1 MFFNFIY
8 TVPQGHCVLIER
20 LGKANRV
27 QKAGLRFRIPIMET
41 VRDVKS
47 DWGLD
52 ANKEGVYI
60 ELTEQQTDA
69 KARQTQTKDNV
80 TLQALD
86 AVVYWKIIDPMKA
99 LYEVDRLI
107 QSVKDTALNALRAR
121 VGQRTLDELL
131 GQRDLI
137 NDEVASDIADTMAR
151 WGVRLSRVDIQ
162 EIRYD
167 DSTADAMRQQMEAER
182 KARAAVLTAKG
193 EAEAKIMIAN
203 AEKEAAII
211 RAEGVARAIEIRAQ
225 GEAAYLKAISAHLTK
240 ESSASLLIAQKYL
253 EGFNVITSKS
263 GPGDKIYLP
272 SSSLGLGMLDAAQ
285 D

>member
-1 MFFNFIY
+1 MFNFIY
-8 TVPQGHCVLIER
+8 TVPQGHCVIVER
-20 LGKANRV
+20 LGKANRI
-27 QKAGLRFRIPIMET
+27 QKAGLQFRIPILEKI
-41 VRDVKS
+41 RDVAA
-47 DWGLD
+47 DWGGD
-52 ANKEGVYI
+52 ANKDGIYI

-86 AVVYWKIIDPMKA
+86 AVVYWKILDPMKA
-99 LYEVDRLI
+99 LYEVDSLI
-107 QSVKDTALNALRAR
+107 QSVKDMALNALRAR

-167 DSTADAMRQQMEAER
+167 ESTADAMRQQMEAER

-193 EAEAKIMIAN
+193 QAEAQIMLAN

-211 RAEGVARAIEIRAQ
+211 RAEGAAKAIEIRAQ
-225 GEAAYLKAISAHLTK
+225 GEAAYLIAVTQHLSK
-240 ESSASLLIAQKYL
+240 ESSAGLLMAQKYL
-253 EGFNVITSKS
+253 DGFEIITSKS
-263 GPGDKIYLP
+263 GQGDKIYLP
-272 SSSLGLGMLDAAQ
+272 NNSMGLGMLDAAQ
-285 D
+285 E

>member
-1 MFFNFIY
+1 MNFIY
-8 TVPQGHCVLIER
+8 TVPQGHCVIVER

-27 QKAGLRFRIPIMET
+27 QKAGLRFRIPIIET
-41 VRDVKS
+41 VRDVAP
-47 DWGLD
+47 DWGVE

-86 AVVYWKIIDPMKA
+86 AVVYWKIVDPMRA
-99 LYEVDRLI
+99 LYEVDSLI
-107 QSVKDTALNALRAR
+107 QSVKDMALNALRSR

-137 NDEVASDIADTMAR
+137 NDEVASDLADTMAR
-151 WGVRLSRVDIQ
+151 WGVRLTRVDIQ

-167 DSTADAMRQQMEAER
+167 DSTAEAMRQQMEAER

-193 EAEAKIMIAN
+193 EAEAQVMMAN
-203 AEKEAAII
+203 AAKEAAII
-211 RAEGVARAIEIRAQ
+211 RAEGAAKSLEIRAQ
-225 GEAAYLKAISAHLTK
+225 GEAAYLLAVVK
-240 ESSASLLIAQKYL
+240 LLSTGDAANLLLAQKYL
-253 EGFNVITSKS
+253 DGFETITANS
-263 GPGDKIYLP
+263 GAGDKIYLP
-272 SSSLGLGMLDAAQ
+272 NNAAGLSILDSAHQ
-285 D
+285 